1 MMSTFGIN
9 YSIRLSCNTF
19 QDTFLGRPPYSKLKI
34 CIHMF
39 LFCRLHEDLKRKL
52 QVNTVQCHILQG
64 LIMGSGVNWAQ
75 DESLQKLLLETA
87 QPDQL

>member
-1 MMSTFGIN
+1 M
-9 YSIRLSCNTF
+9 
-19 QDTFLGRPPYSKLKI
+19 
-34 CIHMF
+34 
-39 LFCRLHEDLKRKL
+39 
-52 QVNTVQCHILQG
+52 NTVQCHILQG